1 MMEPETPTV
10 EGHSTVEIDAE
21 LLESIRE
28 RVDSPEA
35 ADRWVAEAVEAHL
48 GRETDPRPDLSRA
61 EYHRWFTEQ
70 AIRARLRGE
79 SGPDSGAERGTE
91 RRD

>member
-1 MMEPETPTV
+1 MV
-10 EGHSTVEIDAE
+10 EGHSTVDIDAE

-28 RVDSPEA
+28 RVNSPEA
-35 ADRWVAEAVEAHL
+35 VDEWIVEAVEADL
-48 GRETDPRPDLSRA
+48 GRETDPRPDLSRT
-61 EYHRWFTEQ
+61 EYHRWFIEQ

-79 SGPDSGAERGTE
+79 SGPDSGTE